1 MIRAIIWKE
10 LLQYRRDGR
19 VTAVLLIT
27 LALGFA
33 AALNSW
39 SMVEN
44 HQRERQAAVASDRT
58 TWNNQGKKNPHSA
71 AHFSRYAFQ
80 PTSSL
85 AVFDP
90 GLKDFMGSAIWL
102 EAHYRDP
109 AKLRAAEDA
118 VEIQRFARLTPAWIL
133 QVFASLL
140 AILLVFAGIAA
151 ERERGTLRQV
161 MSSGVHPRHLFLGK
175 LIAALCIVALI
186 SPSVIAAVIL
196 ASHTQDE
203 VGLPSSGFRLA
214 GIVLAYAVY
223 IGAFTFAA
231 IGISARVAKS
241 KTALV
246 TLLGFWA
253 ASVIFVPRLAT
264 DVGSALSPA
273 PQAAEFE
280 ARLSSEASSP
290 FWGGSDEAQQRR
302 ADIEASVLAEY
313 GVEKTADLPINYDGY
328 LLQQSEEFANGV
340 FDQIYDDLWSAYEG
354 QAEFV
359 RLFSVVSPTLAL
371 SNISSA
377 LAGTDLHAHRHFSD
391 SAETFRRDFVRLL
404 NEEMIQNGGQN
415 GYAYMS
421 DNDFWQQNP
430 DFEYTPPS
438 FSRVVSNIWPD
449 VLILLAWAIAAFFLA
464 SRSVRFSYKQ
474 EAMA

>member
-1 MIRAIIWKE
+1 MIKAIIWKE

-19 VTAVLLIT
+19 VMAVLLIT

-33 AALNSW
+33 AALNGW
-39 SMVEN
+39 STVEN
-44 HQRERQAAVASDRT
+44 QQRERQAAIESDRT
-58 TWNNQGKKNPHSA
+58 TWDNQGKKNPHSA

-109 AKLRAAEDA
+109 ATLRAVEDA

-133 QVFASLL
+133 QVFAPLL
-140 AILLVFAGIAA
+140 AVLLAFAGIAA

-161 MSSGVHPRHLFLGK
+161 MSSGVSPQHLFVGK
-175 LIAALCIVALI
+175 AIAALCIIALLA
-186 SPSVIAAVIL
+186 PSVIAAVAL
-196 ASHTQDE
+196 AANTHDE
-203 VGLPSSGFRLA
+203 VGLPGAGLRLT
-214 GIVLAYAVY
+214 GIVLAYILY

-246 TLLGFWA
+246 VLVGFWA
-253 ASVIFVPRLAT
+253 ASVVFVPRLAT

-273 PQAAEFE
+273 PAASDFA
-280 ARLSSEASSP
+280 ARLSSESSTP
-290 FWGGSDEAQQRR
+290 FWGGSEAAQQRR
-302 ADIEASVLAEY
+302 ADVEAKVLAQY
-313 GVEKTADLPINYDGY
+313 GVDKIEDLPINYDGY
-328 LLQQSEEFANGV
+328 LLQESEEFANVV
-340 FDQIYDDLWSAYEG
+340 FDRMYGELWGAYEG
-354 QAEFV
+354 QSDIV

-377 LAGTDLHAHRHFSD
+377 LAGSDLYAHRHFAD
-391 SAETFRRDFVRLL
+391 SAELFRRDFVKLL
-404 NEEMIQNGGQN
+404 NEEMIQKGGQD
-415 GYAYMS
+415 GYGYMA

-430 DFEYTPPS
+430 DFTYTAPS
-438 FSRVVSNIWPD
+438 LSTVISNIWVD
-449 VLILLAWAIAAFFLA
+449 ILVLLAWTFLA
-464 SRSVRFSYKQ
+464 FHLAFRGVRFSFKQ

>member
-1 MIRAIIWKE
+1 MIKAIIWKE

-19 VTAVLLIT
+19 ILAVLFIT

-33 AALNSW
+33 AAFNGW
-39 SMVEN
+39 SMVESQ
-44 HQRERQAAVASDRT
+44 QRERQAAVVSDRT
-58 TWNNQGKKNPHSA
+58 TWDNQGKKNPHSA

-85 AVFDP
+85 SVFDP
-90 GLKDFMGSAIWL
+90 GLTGFMGSAIWL

-109 AKLRAAEDA
+109 ATLRSVEDA

-133 QVFASLL
+133 QVFAPLL

-161 MSSGVHPRHLFLGK
+161 MSSGVPPQHLFVGK
-175 LIAALCIVALI
+175 AIAALCIIALLAPSVVAAVAL
-186 SPSVIAAVIL
+186 AANT
-196 ASHTQDE
+196 HDE
-203 VGLPSSGFRLA
+203 VGLPSVGLRLTC
-214 GIVLAYAVY
+214 IVLAYMLY

-246 TLLGFWA
+246 VLVGFWA
-253 ASVIFVPRLAT
+253 TSVIFVPRFAT

-273 PQAAEFE
+273 PAAADFE
-280 ARLSSEASSP
+280 ASLSAESSTP
-290 FWGGSDEAQQRR
+290 FWGGSEEAQQRR
-302 ADIEASVLAEY
+302 ANVEAEVLERY
-313 GVEKTADLPINYDGY
+313 GVDKIEDLPINYDGY
-328 LLQQSEEFANGV
+328 LLQASEEFANGV
-340 FDQIYDDLWSAYEG
+340 FDRLYNELWGAYET
-354 QAEFV
+354 QSDIV

-371 SNISSA
+371 GNISSA
-377 LAGTDLHAHRHFSD
+377 LAGSDLYAHRHFAD
-391 SAETFRRDFVRLL
+391 SAELFRRDFVKLL
-404 NEEMIQNGGQN
+404 NEEMIQNGGQD
-415 GYAYMS
+415 GYGYMS

-430 DFEYTPPS
+430 DFSYTPPS
-438 FSRVVSNIWPD
+438 IGAVLSNIWVD
-449 VLILLAWAIAAFFLA
+449 ILVLLGWAITAFLIA
-464 SRSVRFSYKQ
+464 SRGVRFSFKQ